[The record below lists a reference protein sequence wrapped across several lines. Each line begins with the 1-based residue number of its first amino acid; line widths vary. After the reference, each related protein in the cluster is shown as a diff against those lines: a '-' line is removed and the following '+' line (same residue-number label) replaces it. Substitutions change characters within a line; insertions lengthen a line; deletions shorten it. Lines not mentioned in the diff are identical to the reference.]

1 MVKTS
6 SLLIQ
11 VVQTSAMQIYK
22 ISDHVTLPFYLYN
35 YKFRVPKMSWLLS
48 EDLYDF
54 IHTGFATL
62 AYTDGKE
69 GPKGVHSEV

>member
-1 MVKTS
+1 MVKPS

-11 VVQTSAMQIYK
+11 VVQTAMQIYK
-22 ISDHVTLPFYLYN
+22 ISDHVTSPFYLYN
-35 YKFRVPKMSWLLS
+35 CKFRVPKMSWLLS

-54 IHTGFATL
+54 IHTCFATL